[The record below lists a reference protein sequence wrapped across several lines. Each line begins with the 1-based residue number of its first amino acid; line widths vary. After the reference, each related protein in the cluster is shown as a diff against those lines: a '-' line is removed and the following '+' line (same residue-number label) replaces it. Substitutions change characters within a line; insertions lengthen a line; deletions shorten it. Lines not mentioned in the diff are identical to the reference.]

1 MIENALKYVQNKIAD
16 LEDDLQHYTMV
27 EHDKCKEF
35 YIREDLKKFQEI
47 LECLQSLNAL
57 EDTKSSNASIDVATK
72 MLLEKLEMLSD
83 CAEAMKEAPSS
94 NWIEYAKTEAELD
107 LKLHFAF
114 LDIKQT
120 ILKAQEQEKEFI
132 EQKKVL
138 EIVFKKNVDI
148 IMIRMSETLDKYNLM
163 IYKGSFN
170 RKELTEEEFNLVK
183 RWSEWKK
190 N

>member
-1 MIENALKYVQNKIAD
+1 MLENALKYVQNKIAD

-35 YIREDLKKFQEI
+35 YIREDLKQFKEI
-47 LECLQSLNAL
+47 LECLQNLKAL

-107 LKLHFAF
+107 LKLYFAF

-120 ILKAQEQEKEFI
+120 ILKAQEQEKENKKMKALLLELADISPDNVDCINQCKFI
-132 EQKKVL
+132 TNTILKANISDDVNNKC
-138 EIVFKKNVDI
+138 KKNLED
-148 IMIRMSETLDKYNLM
+148 LDL
-163 IYKGSFN
+163 
-170 RKELTEEEFNLVK
+170 R
-183 RWSEWKK
+183 
-190 N
+190 